1 MNYLKKMKK
10 NKDGDDE
17 EMSEN
22 NEEKR
27 CIICNRPYNH
37 HYDLFG
43 RSCLANL
50 YTQLNI
56 SNSILI
62 SNKEKHLCNVIARRN
77 FKFFLSKEKK
87 YALTE
92 NYIALDYLKRIDLKF
107 TEDIKNTIKEN
118 IKRISILKKYVKS
131 MLPTY
136 SLNDFYKIYNDYI
149 EFKKLLNEN
158 INTGKKDFDETAL
171 KGFSVI
177 FDIDKIA
184 MPLYYSAFYEMQR
197 MFWEIV
203 VMGGLVADMKLS
215 SYLMRISL
223 TNNGEYDKEDSVL
236 TIEDENVNKIL
247 FDDDTFKKKINS
259 MLEEDNVTINN
270 KLVSFDNG
278 DLLLAL
284 HDFTLNLKANKK
296 ENGNWNVYIEII
308 DKYDF
313 TDIKNLKE
321 YVSSTASVPMSIFSS
336 TLNNFAAISSSYNV
350 IKPFNFKLKIKND
363 DYKIENMK

>member
-1 MNYLKKMKK
+1 MDNNVK
-10 NKDGDDE
+10 
-17 EMSEN
+17 N

-56 SNSILI
+56 SNSRFI
-62 SNKEKHLCNVIARRN
+62 SNKEMHLCNVIAHRN
-77 FKFFLSKEKK
+77 FKFFLGKEKK
-87 YALTE
+87 YALAE
-92 NYIALDYLKRIDLKF
+92 NYIALDCLKRIDLKF
-107 TEDIKNTIKEN
+107 TEDIKNVLKEN
-118 IKRISILKKYVKS
+118 IKRISIFSKYIKS
-131 MLPTY
+131 MLPIY

-158 INTGKKDFDETAL
+158 ISDGKKDFDETIL
-171 KGFSVI
+171 KGFAII
-177 FDIDKIA
+177 FDIDKIT

-203 VMGGLVADMKLS
+203 VIGGLLADMNLS
-215 SYLMRISL
+215 AYLLRISL
-223 TNNGEYDKEDSVL
+223 TNQGEYEKEDNVL
-236 TIEDENVNKIL
+236 IIEDENITKML
-247 FDDDTFKKKINS
+247 FDNDVFKKKINS
-259 MLEEDNVTINN
+259 MLDEDNIVINN
-270 KLVSFDNG
+270 KLVSFGNG

-296 ENGNWNVYIEII
+296 ENGNWNVDIEII

-313 TDIKNLKE
+313 TDIKNLKD
-321 YVSSTASVPMSIFSS
+321 YVSSTDSVPMSIFSS